1 MRCKV
6 YDVVIPADLDE
17 TELSTYLD
25 DIYHEMASVK
35 YPSVF
40 KL

>member
-1 MRCKV
+1 M
-6 YDVVIPADLDE
+6 
-17 TELSTYLD
+17 STYLD
-25 DIYHEMASVK
+25 DIYHEMASSK